1 MRENFLYEVWA
12 LAYNKQNNLI
22 DDYLVYETT
31 NIFDAELFID
41 SIYDVDDLVND
52 GLIDKPKNSVYI
64 EILLEQF
71 EQIEPGRFDRKIIE
85 NKIMEV

>member
-22 DDYLVYETT
+22 EDYLVYESKSR
-31 NIFDAELFID
+31 FDAELFID
-41 SIYDVDDLVND
+41 SIYNVDDLVND